1 MIDKVILQNYDQS
14 KSAIVRKTNTIHV
27 TIQTSNRVVYE
38 IGGVTVERE
47 AKLDDNV
54 RSVVIPIITRP
65 IRCNIINKIFIE
77 YYMIILFVVDN
88 SILI

>member
-1 MIDKVILQNYDQS
+1 MTKVN
-14 KSAIVRKTNTIHV
+14 SAIVRKTNTMHV
-27 TIQTSNRVVYE
+27 TIHTSNRVVYE

-65 IRCNIINKIFIE
+65 IRCHKINQIFMKHS
-77 YYMIILFVVDN
+77 MIIVISCFYN
-88 SILI
+88 NILILDTWNMI